1 MSPFLPITPL
11 QRSFDYLWTNDK
23 AQDERE
29 MLRYLPEKLGAEI
42 VINVHLD
49 TLKKVRI
56 FAECEAGLLIEL
68 VLKLQPQVF
77 SLSNYIC
84 KKGDIGRE
92 KYIVK
97 EGKLAV
103 VADDGIKQ
111 FCVLGDGSYFGE
123 ISILA
128 IKGSKAGN
136 RRTANICSI
145 GYSDLFCL
153 VDLMESLTE
162 YPKAKGM
169 LEEKG
174 CQILLNDGLLELD
187 PSQIIPETT
196 EIEKVVSFKTLL

>member
-1 MSPFLPITPL
+1 MASC
-11 QRSFDYLWTNDK
+11 SSAYWEK
-23 AQDERE
+23 A
-29 MLRYLPEKLGAEI
+29 
-42 VINVHLD
+42 
-49 TLKKVRI
+49 
-56 FAECEAGLLIEL
+56 LL
-68 VLKLQPQVF
+68 
-77 SLSNYIC
+77 
-84 KKGDIGRE
+84 
-92 KYIVK
+92 
-97 EGKLAV
+97 
-103 VADDGIKQ
+103 
-111 FCVLGDGSYFGE
+111 GE

-136 RRTANICSI
+136 RRTANIRSI